1 LGGSRRF
8 LFLWAKKAI
17 QKRGIP
23 REPMPVTQLMAA
35 KLIIKERAA
44 EKRIPRMEN
53 GEGRFRVIEPKILY
67 FGTPVALISSLNE
80 DGSTNL
86 APISSFWALGW
97 TCMLGLLDETKTADN
112 LARHAE
118 CVVNVPSPDLW
129 QEVEKLAPLT
139 GKNPVPEIKA
149 NQFRF
154 VADKFQAS
162 GLSPAASEVVRPAR
176 VAECPVQMEARV
188 NRLHRMSGE
197 RLEKLG
203 GGVAAEVEVA
213 RVHVAEEFVLGE
225 HYVDPEKWSP
235 LIYNFR
241 HYFRL
246 AEHELGK
253 TFRAER

>member
-1 LGGSRRF
+1 MG
-8 LFLWAKKAI
+8 
-17 QKRGIP
+17 
-23 REPMPVTQLMAA
+23 
-35 KLIIKERAA
+35 
-44 EKRIPRMEN
+44 RMEN
-53 GEGRFRVIEPKILY
+53 GDAKFRVIEPKILY

-80 DGSTNL
+80 DGGTNL

-97 TCMLGLLDETKTADN
+97 TFMLGLLDETKTADN

-118 CVVNVPSPDLW
+118 CVVNIPSPDLW

-162 GLSPAASEVVRPAR
+162 GLSPAASELVRPAR
-176 VAECPVQMEARV
+176 VAECPVQLEARV
-188 NRLHRMSGE
+188 NQLHRMSGE
-197 RLEKLG
+197 PLERLG
-203 GGVAAEVEVA
+203 GGVAAEVEVT
-213 RVHVAEEFVLGE
+213 RVHVAEEFVLGDR
-225 HYVDPEKWSP
+225 YVDPQKWSP

-246 AEHELGK
+246 AENELGK

>member
-1 LGGSRRF
+1 
-8 LFLWAKKAI
+8 
-17 QKRGIP
+17 
-23 REPMPVTQLMAA
+23 
-35 KLIIKERAA
+35 
-44 EKRIPRMEN
+44 MEN
-53 GEGRFRVIEPKILY
+53 GEANFRVIEPKILY
-67 FGTPVALISSLNE
+67 FGTPVALVSSLNE
-80 DGSTNL
+80 DGSTNV

-97 TCMLGLLDETKTADN
+97 TLMLGLLDETKTADN

-149 NQFRF
+149 NQFHF
-154 VADKFQAS
+154 VADKFRAA
-162 GLSPAASEVVRPAR
+162 GLSPTASEVVRPAR
-176 VAECPVQMEARV
+176 VAQCPAQMEARV

-203 GGVAAEVEVA
+203 GGVAAEVEVV
-213 RVHVAEEFVLGE
+213 RVHVAEEFVLGDR
-225 HYVDPEKWSP
+225 YVDPQKWSP

-253 TFRAER
+253 TFRAEQ